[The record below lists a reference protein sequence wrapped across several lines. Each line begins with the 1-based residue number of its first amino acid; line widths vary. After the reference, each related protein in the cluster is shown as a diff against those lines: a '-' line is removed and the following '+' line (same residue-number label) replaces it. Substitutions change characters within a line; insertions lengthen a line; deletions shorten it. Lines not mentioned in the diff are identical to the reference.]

1 MVWIKRISL
10 SLLALIVVVILVAVI
25 ALLHFRIPQ
34 NATGM
39 AAQGVCSATFVA
51 GRNSG
56 QDVFAE
62 DLKPASPAFD
72 LVSTSINQDQ
82 RSVTAKFLGVFERRA
97 SLLNNRGCVLDEP
110 PQSGAQPFV
119 NKATNSAAWPK
130 GDSAVPPAA
139 AGPGVDDRR
148 LQGVADAAMAGAG
161 DPNGVN
167 ARGLAVVQ
175 NGKLL
180 ALREAKGFEN
190 GTPLLGWSMT
200 KTVAAMLYYKRAAEV
215 GLDLQRPVVSAFPAG
230 HEPAWVNEWKQD
242 NRRSITVADMIF
254 MRSGLKISESY
265 EPWGDVVQMLYGA
278 PSMADWAANH
288 PLAHDP
294 GSFWYYTSGGAN
306 LLSEITQ
313 GQFASNAAYWDY
325 PKQALFDPIGVTSA
339 TMETDTSGTWVGSS
353 YLWASVADWA
363 RLGQL
368 MLADGKW
375 GDKQVLPPGWLKL
388 ASTPALP
395 TGDGH
400 GYGAQTWLAGA
411 KDGGECNTNAGVPT
425 DTMTM
430 DGHWGQV
437 VAMIPSRNAV
447 IVRLGWTVDEDKFD
461 ECKFISD
468 VLATLPK

>member
-10 SLLALIVVVILVAVI
+10 SFVALIVVIVLVAVI
-25 ALLHFRIPQ
+25 LLLHFRIPQ

-51 GRNSG
+51 GRDSG

-72 LVSTSINQDQ
+72 LVTTTIDQDQ
-82 RSVTAKFLGVFERRA
+82 RTVTAKFLGVFERRA
-97 SLLNNRGCVLDEP
+97 SLLTNRGCVLDEA
-110 PQSGAQPFV
+110 PQPGVEAFEAKAPSQAQ
-119 NKATNSAAWPK
+119 WPT
-130 GDSAVPPAA
+130 GDAPVPSAA

-148 LQGVADAAMAGAG
+148 LQGVLDAAMIGAG

-167 ARGLAVVQ
+167 ARGAAVVQ
-175 NGKLL
+175 DGKLL
-180 ALREAKGFEN
+180 GIREAKGFGN

-215 GLDLQRPVVSAFPAG
+215 GLDVQRPVVAAFPTG
-230 HEPAWVNEWKQD
+230 REPAWVNEWKRD
-242 NRRSITVADMIF
+242 DRREITVADMIF

-278 PSMADWAANH
+278 PSMANWAADH

-306 LLSEITQ
+306 IISEITQ
-313 GQFASNAAYWDY
+313 GQFATNSDYWAY
-325 PKQALFDPIGVTSA
+325 PKQALFDPIGATSA

-375 GDKQVLPPGWLKL
+375 GNKQVLPQGWLKL

-411 KDGGECNTNAGVPT
+411 KDGGECNTNAGVPA

-447 IVRLGWTVDEDKFD
+447 IVRLGWTVDEDLFD